1 MSSITLSSLSL
12 IMSFLSL
19 ILTLFTFWLLYL
31 YKGKVKMTQPTLIA
45 FGYDSSGIRES
56 KIYLRTLIVNTAKRG
71 CIVENIF
78 LKVHRGES
86 LQNFNIW
93 VYGQKNNLSRGSG
106 VYIGQDGIVCDH
118 HFLLPKDCT
127 SYEFS
132 PGNYNIEVYFSILG
146 VKKYFLA
153 RALELVLS
161 YEHVKNIKEGK
172 MIFFDWAPNT
182 KTYYASV
189 HDSRKQKIAEDFEII
204 EKIMHHT

>member
-1 MSSITLSSLSL
+1 MVSIIMSSLS
-12 IMSFLSL
+12 IIVS
-19 ILTLFTFWLLYL
+19 LFTFWFLCL
-31 YKGKVKMTQPTLIA
+31 YKGKIKMTQPTQIG
-45 FGYDSSGIRES
+45 FCHVGSGIGGS
-56 KIYLRTLIVNTAKRG
+56 QIYLRTLIVSTAKRG
-71 CIVENIF
+71 RIIENIF

-93 VYGQKNNLSRGSG
+93 VYGQKNDLLRGSG
-106 VYIGQDGIVCDH
+106 IYIGQDGVVCDH

-132 PGNYNIEVYFSILG
+132 PGNYNIEIYFSILG
-146 VKKYFLA
+146 VKKYFLV
-153 RALELVLS
+153 RTLELVLS

-189 HDSRKQKIAEDFEII
+189 YDSKKQKIAEDLRMI
-204 EKIMHHT
+204 EKIMQTA

>member
-1 MSSITLSSLSL
+1 MINISMASLSL
-12 IMSFLSL
+12 IMSLFSFMFSF
-19 ILTLFTFWLLYL
+19 FTFWLLYF
-31 YKGKVKMTQPTLIA
+31 YKGKIKMTQPTLIA
-45 FGYDSSGIRES
+45 FGYDSSNIREP

-71 CIVENIF
+71 RIVENIF

-106 VYIGQDGIVCDH
+106 IYIGQDGIVCDH

-146 VKKYFLA
+146 VKKYFLG
-153 RALELVLS
+153 RTLELVLS
-161 YEHVKNIKEGK
+161 HEHVKNIKEGK

-189 HDSRKQKIAEDFEII
+189 QDSKKQKIAEDLKMI
-204 EKIMHHT
+204 EKIMQTA